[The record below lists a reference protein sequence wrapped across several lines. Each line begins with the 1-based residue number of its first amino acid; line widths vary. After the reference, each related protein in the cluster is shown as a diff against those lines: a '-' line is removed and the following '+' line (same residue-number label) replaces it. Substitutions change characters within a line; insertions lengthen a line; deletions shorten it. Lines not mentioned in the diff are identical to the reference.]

1 MRSKRGLESI
11 GICSQGGAQREAL
24 PPSRG
29 IGKAGAVPSSA
40 HGPDEESTRGA
51 VGSCASPCEQNQS
64 DLFTVKTP
72 TGQLI
77 KSSCRSLKAEAIE
90 DYVFSMVHHG
100 LLADRKDWYGPAYVW
115 RYWLQLRRAGY
126 TVARIRVTI
135 HVDEESGWQIPE
147 LQEVAA

>member
-1 MRSKRGLESI
+1 MRSKRGLEALSMDN
-11 GICSQGGAQREAL
+11 QVAL
-24 PPSRG
+24 PG
-29 IGKAGAVPSSA
+29 SA
-40 HGPDEESTRGA
+40 SERTVRPMAPGGNTA
-51 VGSCASPCEQNQS
+51 PC

-100 LLADRKDWYGPAYVW
+100 FLADRKDWYGPAFIW

-135 HVDEESGWQIPE
+135 LVDEESGWQIPD

>member
-1 MRSKRGLESI
+1 M
-11 GICSQGGAQREAL
+11 
-24 PPSRG
+24 
-29 IGKAGAVPSSA
+29 
-40 HGPDEESTRGA
+40 
-51 VGSCASPCEQNQS
+51 N

-100 LLADRKDWYGPAYVW
+100 FLADRKDWYGPAYVW
-115 RYWLQLRRAGY
+115 RYWLQLRRVGY